1 MEQED
6 EKFGS
11 EIHKMVSSEEQAEEA
26 QMQTDEEQ
34 LDHVSTAHIRLQ
46 KPILVF
52 EVFFPIFQITIEC
65 QLC

>member
-26 QMQTDEEQ
+26 QMQTEEEQ
-34 LDHVSTAHIRLQ
+34 LDHPASTAHIRLQ
-46 KPILVF
+46 TP
-52 EVFFPIFQITIEC
+52 T
-65 QLC
+65 